1 MIYTTKD
8 EMWRDETGML
18 IPRTRLTNYEKLR
31 EKTLAKLLKEAKVI
45 TAKLDAFKKQV
56 QAEEKAL
63 FEAAMAD
70 NAVKV
75 DSKGNWNVFS
85 FDRSIRF
92 EVAISEPIKF
102 DDLTIMAAQTLLN
115 EFLQDEIESKNE
127 FVKDLIRDA
136 FATSRGKLDSKR
148 VLGLVKHKMKINNAK
163 FSQACDLIE
172 KGVVRPKSKK
182 YHRIFLKDSEGE
194 YKCVELNFSN
204 I

>member
-1 MIYTTKD
+1 MIYNIKD
-8 EMWRDETGML
+8 EKWYDETGMP
-18 IPRTRLTNYEKLR
+18 IPRTRLTNYEKLK
-31 EKTLAKLLKEAKVI
+31 EKTLAKLLKEAQSLS
-45 TAKLDAFKKQV
+45 AKLDALKKQV

-63 FEAAMAD
+63 FEAAMVD

-127 FVKDLIRDA
+127 FVKDLVRDA
-136 FATSRGKLDSKR
+136 FATSRGKLDPKR
-148 VLGLVKHKMKINNAK
+148 VLGLVKHKVKINNPK

-172 KGVVRPKSKK
+172 KATRRPKSKK
-182 YHRIFLKDSEGE
+182 YHRIFLKDAEGE
-194 YKCVELNFSN
+194 YQCVELNFSN